1 MIDLTWISTEARSI
15 HDFFVSIFYLLAG
28 LLLALGVLLEYFK
41 LPIGGTPAFSQLLG
55 RTLIAAI
62 LLVAYPEI
70 SNAVAAVADSV
81 ADKLGGFNNIHAVLE
96 KAGDTL
102 KAHSWSWTSIGDTLI
117 WIVTYL
123 AYFLLYVTVFFFD
136 AAVIYCMTLLYIFSP
151 VLIVFYILPQT
162 ASVTSGLFRSLFEI
176 AIWKIVWSVLATL
189 LWSSALNN
197 FSQPETLSNFIVQL
211 ALTLMLTFSILM
223 TPMVVKSLISGAISG
238 IATQAAGYAALT
250 MTAGAA
256 SPAAVSGFIQ
266 KKGVSLAKGG
276 LKLSSKGFQSSRKF
290 MAEHKARKTAAN
302 NKKANL
308 QYGSDG

>member
-1 MIDLTWISTEARSI
+1 MVDLTWISTEARSI

-41 LPIGGTPAFSQLLG
+41 LPLGGTPAFPQLLG
-55 RTLIAAI
+55 RTLVAAI

-81 ADKLGGFNNIHAVLE
+81 ADKLGGFNNIHIVLE
-96 KAGDTL
+96 KAGETL
-102 KAHSWSWTSIGDTLI
+102 KKHSWSWTSIGDTLI

-123 AYFLLYVTVFFFD
+123 AYFFLFVTVFFFD
-136 AAVIYCMTLLYIFSP
+136 AAVIYCMALLYIFSP

-162 ASVTSGLFRSLFEI
+162 AVLTGGLFRSLFEI
-176 AIWKIVWSVLATL
+176 AAWKIVWSVLATL

-197 FSQPETLSNFIVQL
+197 FNQPETLGNFVVQL
-211 ALTLMLTFSILM
+211 ALTLMLTYSILK
-223 TPMVVKSLISGAISG
+223 TPIVVKSLISGAISSV
-238 IATQAAGYAALT
+238 AAQAAGYAALT

-266 KKGVSLAKGG
+266 KKGLQLAKGG
-276 LKLSSKGFQSSRKF
+276 LQLSSKGIQSSRKF
-290 MAEHKARKTAAN
+290 MTEYKARKAAAN
-302 NKKANL
+302 NPKANP
-308 QYGSDG
+308 